1 MNSLGTLPDHRV
13 RMGMATH
20 CLMEETEVVNA
31 PTRRH
36 PRSYPSTRRTPR
48 GRRLV
53 AGSIRPR
60 AASAVAILKKHGAND
75 EAAAIASLL
84 GPRGYLLLKRTEE
97 GSTDP
102 LSITVPDLLK
112 RAITETA
119 EDWDLV
125 PDALAEEAYRKV
137 RDEQWIPPEVG
148 RAGTGKGG
156 TKAVFQVNVDSGLR
170 QEVREMLPELTKK
183 AGYRVT
189 EANIVLTHLCEEL
202 GIERPNTAAV
212 EQLVTRIPRSLR
224 DYFHS
229 EADRLGLDLGVV
241 ANEGI
246 AGLLEGAW
254 TPERHPYFTSE
265 RGPRERSW
273 SEADRANLKVRVDR
287 KLLADLRDRLDELS
301 GRLGFLVTPGLVLRA
316 ILSDRLGEPAE

>member
-1 MNSLGTLPDHRV
+1 
-13 RMGMATH
+13 MATH

-102 LSITVPDLLK
+102 LSITVPELLK

-137 RDEQWIPPEVG
+137 RDERWVPAEIG
-148 RAGTGKGG
+148 RLGHGKRG
-156 TKAVFQVNVDSGLR
+156 TKATFQVNVDTVLR
-170 QEVREMLPELTKK
+170 REVQALLPELSKE

-189 EANIVLTHLCEEL
+189 EGNIVLTHLCEEL

-212 EQLVTRIPRSLR
+212 DQLSTRIPRTLR

-229 EADRLGLDLGVV
+229 EAGRLGLDLEV
-241 ANEGI
+241 AVNEGI
-246 AGLLEGAW
+246 AGLLEGSW

-265 RGPRERSW
+265 RGPREQSW
-273 SEADRANLKVRVDR
+273 SEADRANLRVRVDR
-287 KLLADLRDRLDELS
+287 SLLADLRGRLDDLS
-301 GRLGFLVTPGLVLRA
+301 EELGFLVTPGLVLRA
-316 ILSDRLGEPAE
+316 VLSDRLGQPAE